1 MTSKTLRGE
10 LWLGL
15 MIVSGF
21 YLRVQRW
28 FLKFVT
34 VDTDVVRR
42 DKELALQELHLSN
55 TKCASV
61 TAERDRLRDRITEME
76 VEV

>member
-1 MTSKTLRGE
+1 M
-10 LWLGL
+10 
-15 MIVSGF
+15 
-21 YLRVQRW
+21 
-28 FLKFVT
+28 FLKSVT
-34 VDTDVVRR
+34 TDTDVVCR
-42 DKELALQELHLSN
+42 DKELALHELHLSN